1 MDVPQT
7 DSWVQ
12 VGDSRGDFQ
21 RLTWL
26 RDLRKSVRTEEEEE
40 MEWSGKVSF
49 KGRAA
54 VALKDLSSCVIITIS
69 AKNR

>member
-21 RLTWL
+21 RLT
-26 RDLRKSVRTEEEEE
+26 RDSRKSVRTEEEEE